1 MFEKIMK
8 TKITLANFC
17 LLFAITAEAQN
28 NARSIGNTFGKILF
42 AVVVVMLVYRFL
54 VKPVMKKK

>member
-1 MFEKIMK
+1 MK